1 MISHLPILLILTPLL
16 SAIAIAF
23 LSLLV
28 KTQWMQKSIACI
40 GLSLPFYYLYLIYQ
54 KLSQGPIEYHMGN
67 WEKPYA
73 ITLFIDE
80 LSFTLL
86 LITSII
92 IFLCFIY
99 SLQYM
104 KGTDVKYYFFFLL
117 LTSGLFGLFL
127 AGDFFNLYIFFDLTI
142 ITSYILIT
150 FGDKKSSIKASFIYI
165 IMSSI
170 ATFFFLYGIGF
181 IYSKIGLL
189 NIEEVSTV
197 FHQLDTPTQ
206 IVILTMFLGALAI
219 KAAIIPFHSWLVIAH
234 STAPSPIS
242 AILSAIIVKAGI
254 YILFRILSLGF
265 SIQYLS
271 ELIIVFGIITMLGGI
286 TGALLEWDI
295 KRILAYSTI
304 SHIGLI
310 IIGIGTFSLVGITGG
325 LFHVVNHAFFKSLL
339 FLCAGAMIY
348 QTGTKD
354 IREQK
359 IGKTMPFTTLSFIIG
374 ALAIS
379 GITPFNGSISKLLI
393 ELSVITHPL
402 LWLFILISSIATI
415 AVFTKIIY
423 YSFVSSFKNKKQ
435 THDVSFAMQ
444 LPMII
449 LAILCLIIGL
459 FPELILNTLLLPSSY
474 ILAQNVSYPEF
485 YSWEFKK
492 ILKDIGTISLGI
504 VCLKLILYRSNH
516 IDRIRAFLAKFDLN
530 TCVFIMVF
538 TLLVSFSFLLIY
550 NS

>member
-1 MISHLPILLILTPLL
+1 MIDHLPILLLITPLF
-16 SAIAIAF
+16 SAIFIAF
-23 LSLLV
+23 ISLFI
-28 KTQWMQKSIACI
+28 KTDYIQKIIAGI
-40 GLSLPFYYLYLIYQ
+40 GLSIPFYYLVLLYQ
-54 KLSQGPIEYHMGN
+54 KLSYGAIEYHMGN

-104 KGTDVKYYFFFLL
+104 KGTDVKFYFFFLL

-165 IMSSI
+165 VMSSI

-189 NIEEVSTV
+189 NIQEVSTV
-197 FHQLDTPTQ
+197 FSRLDIQTQ

-271 ELIIVFGIITMLGGI
+271 ELIIIFGIITMLGGI
-286 TGALLEWDI
+286 TGALIEWDI

-310 IIGIGTFSLVGITGG
+310 IIGIGTFSLIGITGG
-325 LFHVVNHAFFKSLL
+325 LFHVINHAFFKSLL

-354 IREQK
+354 IREHN
-359 IGKTMPFTTLSFIIG
+359 IGKTMPLTMLSFVI
-374 ALAIS
+374 ASLAIS
-379 GITPFNGSISKLLI
+379 GITPFNGSISKSLI
-393 ELSVITHPL
+393 ETSVHSIPIVWIFLLLST
-402 LWLFILISSIATI
+402 IATI
-415 AVFTKIIY
+415 AVFSKIFY
-423 YSFVSSFKNKKQ
+423 YSFIKSLKNK
-435 THDVSFAMQ
+435 TPTNDVSWFMQ
-444 LPMII
+444 FPMIVLAALCI
-449 LAILCLIIGL
+449 LIGL
-459 FPELILNTLLLPSSY
+459 FPELLLNTLLLPSSH
-474 ILAQNVSYPEF
+474 ILAQSFSFHEITIWAPV
-485 YSWEFKK
+485 K
-492 ILKDIGTISLGI
+492 IFKDIGTIVLGLLFLI
-504 VCLKLILYRSNH
+504 IIIHHSKQIDKLR
-516 IDRIRAFLAKFDLN
+516 DFLAKFNLN
-530 TCVFIMVF
+530 ICVFIMIL
-538 TLLVSFSFLLIY
+538 TLLITCTFLLFY